1 MLHILYFNTIIM
13 PILENIEVRKKAV
26 QLAKNIYDMCKNNSY
41 IKNDYGIRDQL
52 QRSAVSIASNI
63 AEWNDRETDK
73 EFIRFLYIARGSCSE
88 LKTQLFI
95 IENLLDKKIYNELL
109 EQTTEIHKML
119 NKFIQKI
126 KSDI

>member
-1 MLHILYFNTIIM
+1 MLHALYLTLLYHATFGKYWST
-13 PILENIEVRKKAV
+13 KKAV
-26 QLAKNIYDMCKNNSY
+26 QLAKNIYDVCKNNLQ

-73 EFIRFLYIARGSCSE
+73 EFIRYLYIARGSCSE
-88 LKTQLFI
+88 LKTQIFI
-95 IENLLDKKIYNELL
+95 IEDLLDKKVYNELL
-109 EQTTEIHKML
+109 ENIIEIHKML

-126 KSDI
+126 KADI